1 MTVTTGS
8 AALPSNTTNIS
19 TEGATNDQQ
28 RKSEQSLPATT
39 TQDALR
45 DDDENAP
52 MRMMPTTT
60 TTSPPT
66 TVPPSLPDD
75 DAQVRS
81 LLLADD
87 RLFVDFLN
95 AFLALPTFPTPI
107 RWNGAVGS
115 FEVVDGARGV
125 ISQQIRQLLLD
136 EREPTELT
144 KAVREHSM
152 R

>member
-52 MRMMPTTT
+52 KRMMPTT

-115 FEVVDGARGV
+115 FEVVDGARGF

>member
-52 MRMMPTTT
+52 KRMMPTT

>member
-8 AALPSNTTNIS
+8 AALPSNTANIS
-19 TEGATNDQQ
+19 TEGATDDQQ
-28 RKSEQSLPATT
+28 RKSEQSLPVTT

-52 MRMMPTTT
+52 KRMMPTT

-87 RLFVDFLN
+87 RLFIDFLN

-115 FEVVDGARGV
+115 FEVVDGARGA